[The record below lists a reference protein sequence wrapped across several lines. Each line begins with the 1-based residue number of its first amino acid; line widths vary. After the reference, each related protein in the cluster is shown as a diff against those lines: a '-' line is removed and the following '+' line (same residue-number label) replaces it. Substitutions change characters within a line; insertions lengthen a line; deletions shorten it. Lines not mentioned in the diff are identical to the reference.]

1 MCQKSLSPT
10 FANID
15 HPRFPSTK
23 FMGSKRKLIP
33 FLFSVLDKIHYD
45 TVLDAFS
52 GSGCVGFEFK
62 RKGKAVTTNDFLHYS
77 YLLSKALIENNNF
90 KIDKL
95 TLDDIIKFRE
105 DAPSTVKDLYA
116 DIFFTPEE
124 CSFLDSLRLNIEEKL
139 QNPYLK
145 ALAISAACRA
155 CQKKRPRGI
164 FTFTGRKSWDSRKDL
179 KMSMENQFEKAVSEL
194 NEAVFDNGK
203 INKAECSDIIT
214 LSDNDFDLV
223 YMDPPYWSP
232 LSDNDY
238 VRRYHFLEGYSLQW
252 KGLDIDMSTKVRKF
266 KSYKTPFSNLEEAR
280 KSLEKLFQRYSNS
293 IIVLSY
299 SSNGFPT
306 KEELC
311 SMLSSVKKKVT
322 FYEKGHRY
330 SFGNQGNKVGTT
342 KNLVKE
348 YVIVGE

>member
-10 FANID
+10 FADID
-15 HPRFPSTK
+15 RPRFPSTK
-23 FMGSKRKLIP
+23 FMGSKRKILP
-33 FLFSVLDKIHYD
+33 FLFGVLDKIQYE

-52 GSGCVGFEFK
+52 GSGCVAFEFK
-62 RKGKAVTTNDFLHYS
+62 RRGKAVTTNDFLYFS

-95 TLDDIIKFRE
+95 TLAELLKPRI
-105 DAPSTVKDLYA
+105 DAPSVVRDLYT
-116 DIFFTPEE
+116 DIFFTAEE
-124 CSFLDSLRLNIEEKL
+124 CSFLDSLRINIEEKV
-139 QNPYLK
+139 QNPYSK

-179 KMSMENQFEKAVSEL
+179 KMSMQNQFEKAVGEL
-194 NEAVFDNGK
+194 NDAVFDSGK
-203 INKAECSDIIT
+203 INKAQWNDITKI
-214 LSDNDFDLV
+214 SDNEYDLV

-266 KSYKTPFSNLEEAR
+266 KSYKTPFSERRSRQEITGEAF
-280 KSLEKLFQRYSNS
+280 S
-293 IIVLSY
+293 
-299 SSNGFPT
+299 
-306 KEELC
+306 
-311 SMLSSVKKKVT
+311 KV
-322 FYEKGHRY
+322 F
-330 SFGNQGNKVGTT
+330 
-342 KNLVKE
+342 
-348 YVIVGE
+348 